1 MDEHYKNWS
10 EGHNNLKFNFFAP
23 MPGLIQAISFVK
35 NNTWEIQVKSKTESR
50 KGRIETYEVDTAYV
64 VNEYGKEFADYVY
77 KIQYLQRISTMFHQ
91 KKLSFLI
98 RN

>member
-1 MDEHYKNWS
+1 MS
-10 EGHNNLKFNFFAP
+10 KFVTEP
-23 MPGLIQAISFVK
+23 QKI
-35 NNTWEIQVKSKTESR
+35 KTE
-50 KGRIETYEVDTAYV
+50 THEVDTAFI